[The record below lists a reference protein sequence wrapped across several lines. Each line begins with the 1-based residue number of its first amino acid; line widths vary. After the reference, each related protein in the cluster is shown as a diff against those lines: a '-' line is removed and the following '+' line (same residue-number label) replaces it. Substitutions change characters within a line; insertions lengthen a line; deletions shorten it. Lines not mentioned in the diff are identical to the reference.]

1 MSTSIDA
8 ADRVLTINTGSS
20 SLKVAV
26 FATRPAEALIVAEEV
41 ERTADPAAALRAVLE
56 RLRQSGHDQPLAA
69 VAHRIVHGGPHY
81 QDPQLITAEVLGELR
96 TIVAIDP
103 DHMPQALAAIQVVTD
118 AHPTV
123 PQIACFD
130 TAFHRALPRVA
141 QMYALPRH
149 FRDAG
154 VRRYGFHGLSCEYIV
169 SELARTDRSAATGRV
184 VIAHLGS
191 GASLTAVRDGRSVET
206 TMGFSPT
213 GGVIMGTRSGD
224 LDPGV
229 LLYALQRD
237 GMSADAIS
245 MLLNREAG
253 LAGVSET
260 SSDMRDLLARESTDS
275 RAADAIALFCY
286 AISKSIGALMA
297 ALGGL
302 DTLIFTAGIGEHAA
316 PVRARVCA
324 GLSCFGIEL
333 DAARNDAHAPIISRD
348 GGRVVTR
355 VMKTDE
361 DLMLARHARLI
372 LSPPGS
378 PSGSPSG
385 SGPHGGSRA
394 GDTGAGEDTHV

>member
-1 MSTSIDA
+1 MATSIDA

-20 SLKVAV
+20 SLKVGV
-26 FATRPAEALIVAEEV
+26 FATRPAEACIAAEEV

-56 RLRQSGHDQPLAA
+56 RLRQSGHEQPLAA
-69 VAHRIVHGGPHY
+69 VAHRIVHGGQRY
-81 QDPQLITAEVLGELR
+81 QDPQLITPEVLGELR
-96 TIVAIDP
+96 TIVTIDP

-118 AHPTV
+118 AHPGV

-130 TAFHRALPRVA
+130 TAFHRSLPRVA

-169 SELARTDRSAATGRV
+169 GELAKTDPSAAAGRV

-213 GGVIMGTRSGD
+213 GGLIMGTRCGD

-229 LLYALQRD
+229 ILYALQRE

-245 MLLNREAG
+245 LLINHEAG

-260 SSDMRDLLARESTDS
+260 SSDMRDLLAREATDS
-275 RAADAIALFCY
+275 RASDAIALFCY
-286 AISKSIGALMA
+286 AISKSLGALMA

-316 PVRARVCA
+316 PVRERVCA
-324 GLSCFGIEL
+324 GLRCFGIEL
-333 DAARNDAHAPIISRD
+333 DAARNAAHAPIISRD
-348 GGRVVTR
+348 GSAVVIR

-372 LSPPGS
+372 LSP
-378 PSGSPSG
+378 SGSPSG
-385 SGPHGGSRA
+385 SQPQRGSRA
-394 GDTGAGEDTHV
+394 GDPGSGEDAHV

>member
-1 MSTSIDA
+1 
-8 ADRVLTINTGSS
+8 
-20 SLKVAV
+20 
-26 FATRPAEALIVAEEV
+26 
-41 ERTADPAAALRAVLE
+41 
-56 RLRQSGHDQPLAA
+56 
-69 VAHRIVHGGPHY
+69 
-81 QDPQLITAEVLGELR
+81 
-96 TIVAIDP
+96 
-103 DHMPQALAAIQVVTD
+103 MPQALAAIQVVTE

-123 PQIACFD
+123 PQVACFD
-130 TAFHRALPRVA
+130 TAFHRSLPRVA
-141 QMYALPRH
+141 QMYALPRR

-169 SELARTDRSAATGRV
+169 SELARTDPAAAAGRV

-213 GGVIMGTRSGD
+213 GGVVMGTRCGD

-229 LLYALQRD
+229 LLYALQRER
-237 GMSADAIS
+237 MSADAIS
-245 MLLNREAG
+245 ALINREAG

-260 SSDMRDLLARESTDS
+260 SSDMRDLLAREATDS
-275 RAADAIALFCY
+275 RASDAITLFCY

-316 PVRARVCA
+316 PVRERVCA
-324 GLSCFGIEL
+324 GLRCFGIDL

-348 GGRVVTR
+348 GSAVVTR

-372 LSPPGS
+372 LSRRGS
-378 PSGSPSG
+378 PSGSAAQ
-385 SGPHGGSRA
+385 GGSR
-394 GDTGAGEDTHV
+394 GYGEDTHV

>member
-1 MSTSIDA
+1 MSTSTEA
-8 ADRVLTINTGSS
+8 AERVLTINTGSS
-20 SLKVAV
+20 SLKIAV
-26 FATRPAEALIVAEEV
+26 FATRPTESCIVAEEV

-69 VAHRIVHGGPHY
+69 IAHRIVHGGPHY
-81 QDPQLITAEVLGELR
+81 QDPQLLTPDVLGELR
-96 TIVAIDP
+96 TIVSIDP
-103 DHMPQALAAIQVVTD
+103 DHMPQALAAIQVVTE

-123 PQIACFD
+123 PQVACFD
-130 TAFHRALPRVA
+130 TAFHRSLPRVA
-141 QMYALPRH
+141 QMYALPRR

-169 SELARTDRSAATGRV
+169 SELARTDPAAAAGRV

-213 GGVIMGTRSGD
+213 GGVVMGTRCGD

-229 LLYALQRD
+229 LLYALQRER
-237 GMSADAIS
+237 MSADAIS
-245 MLLNREAG
+245 ALINREAG

-260 SSDMRDLLARESTDS
+260 SSDMRDLLAREATDS
-275 RAADAIALFCY
+275 RASDAITLFCY

-316 PVRARVCA
+316 PVRERVCA
-324 GLSCFGIEL
+324 GLRCFGIDL

-348 GGRVVTR
+348 GSAVVTR

-372 LSPPGS
+372 LSRRGS
-378 PSGSPSG
+378 PSGSAAQ
-385 SGPHGGSRA
+385 GGSR
-394 GDTGAGEDTHV
+394 GGEPGYGEDTHV